1 MDALRAGYAY
11 APIVGALDDGPSPLW
26 SSGAVFAGAVLQ
38 GPNVV
43 YPSHVHKAVELYWVA
58 SGTARWQKG
67 DEWSTYG
74 PGAFIFHDTG
84 VRHAT
89 VTDDEPTLLLFAWVT
104 DLASVPVI
112 VRY

>member
-1 MDALRAGYAY
+1 MDALRAAYAY
-11 APIVGALDDGPSPLW
+11 APIVGVVDDGTSPLW
-26 SSGAVFAGAVLQ
+26 SSDAVFAGAVLQ
-38 GPNVV
+38 GPNVT

-67 DEWSTYG
+67 DEWSTRG
-74 PGAFIFHDTG
+74 PGALIFHDTG

-89 VTDDEPTLLLFAWVT
+89 ITDDEPTLLLFAWVV